1 MGQRGSLS
9 SQTRMA
15 ILLHGGLRGEQGKTG
30 LGLLRY
36 GHFPVVAVI
45 DREQAGGSL
54 AQLTGIAKDIP
65 IVASL
70 QEALVYKP
78 EVLVIGIAP
87 SGGQL
92 PPEWREELRQALQAG
107 LSLVNGLHTPLAE
120 DPQLQQW
127 LQPGAWIWDI
137 RREPPGLGVGKGLA
151 RSLACRRVLT
161 VGTDMAVG
169 KMSTSLELHR
179 ASLKRGLRSRF
190 LATGQTGILISGD
203 GIPLDAVR
211 VDYASGAVEQLVL
224 RHGLDHDILH
234 IEGQGS
240 LLNPASTATL
250 PLLRGSQP
258 THLILVHR
266 AGQTHIKGMDYVPI
280 PPLSKVIELYEQV
293 ATAAGAFA
301 PVPVVGVAL
310 NTFGWEEEA
319 ALTQIRQVEAE
330 TGRPCTDVVRFGAD
344 PLLDAILS
352 PG

>member
-15 ILLHGGLRGEQGKTG
+15 VLLHGGLRGEQGKTG

-224 RHGLDHDILH
+224 RYGFDHDILH

-319 ALTQIRQVEAE
+319 ALAQIRQVEAE

>member
-78 EVLVIGIAP
+78 EVLVVGIAP

-107 LSLVNGLHTPLAE
+107 LSLINGLHTPLAE

-169 KMSTSLELHR
+169 KMSTSLELHQ

-224 RHGLDHDILH
+224 HYGFDHDILH

-319 ALTQIRQVEAE
+319 ALAQIRQVEAE